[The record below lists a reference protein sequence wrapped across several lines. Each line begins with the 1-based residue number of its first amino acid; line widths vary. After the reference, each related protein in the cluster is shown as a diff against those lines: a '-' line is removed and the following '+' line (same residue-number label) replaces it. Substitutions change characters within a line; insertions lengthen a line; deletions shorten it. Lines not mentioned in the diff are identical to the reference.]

1 MGTLHDGIM
10 KIKDGRRILIIDI
23 ERLPGQATVQH
34 RGLTISGPFWDLNS
48 WKHTIGRR
56 IHPDD
61 VHRWPSTICA
71 AWAWYGKPK
80 VHFVADWS
88 KGGHDRLLRE
98 TWEAY
103 DRAHVVVGHNLA
115 GFDTKKLRTDWLEAG
130 YPPPSP
136 VKTVDTL
143 KIARREFGAE
153 SNTLNALTER
163 FGITS
168 KSDKYDAGIAEA
180 ALSGDREA
188 QRRLAAYNRGDIV
201 ATAGLYEYLRP
212 WDPSHP
218 HPKQVNAGEALT
230 CNSCWGGN
238 LEPNGYTL
246 ASLYMYRLYRC
257 LDCGANVQESKNVGR
272 AAYTRGSR

>member
-1 MGTLHDGIM
+1 
-10 KIKDGRRILIIDI
+10 
-23 ERLPGQATVQH
+23 
-34 RGLTISGPFWDLNS
+34 
-48 WKHTIGRR
+48 
-56 IHPDD
+56 
-61 VHRWPSTICA
+61 
-71 AWAWYGKPK
+71 
-80 VHFVADWS
+80 
-88 KGGHDRLLRE
+88 
-98 TWEAY
+98 
-103 DRAHVVVGHNLA
+103 
-115 GFDTKKLRTDWLEAG
+115 
-130 YPPPSP
+130 
-136 VKTVDTL
+136 
-143 KIARREFGAE
+143 IARREFGAE

-218 HPKQVNAGEALT
+218 HPKQVNASEALT

-272 AAYTRGSR
+272 AAYTRGADDRPGNALWLPMGSYGSRAVPRVSRRARGATKNRQGKNPRGCSIPNGPVGQSVARRKEDGDSPMTWHQWDDDTTQAALDGARLAYRHPQVRQAAALEDVEQDALEYIATHPDEVEAYKANGWTHVLV